1 MSPSFC
7 SAPGG
12 RAGSRGRQSMDS
24 TSSPPR
30 RPTRAPTRLTHIA
43 PIVMRLVRT
52 ATRTAIPRDPA
63 IRVRLEGEDLVESA
77 YWDSVL
83 AARGVLYLVLHDGG
97 VALLV
102 PPSLEYAVP
111 EMRTGREVI
120 VTRGPWP
127 EQGQKD
133 ALELLW
139 EDGTGAPFAVHL
151 SAPQCSGLAALRQD
165 LSVPGCRVY
174 TRGRDG
180 RPQLAGTWR
189 ARVRRAERLPYLRP
203 WSVTPARSSSSSEL
217 PREEQGE

>member
-7 SAPGG
+7 SALGG
-12 RAGSRGRQSMDS
+12 RAGSRGRQLMDS

-63 IRVRLEGEDLVESA
+63 IRVRLEGEDLVESD
-77 YWDSVL
+77 YWNSVL
-83 AARGVLYLVLHDGG
+83 AARGVLYLVVHQSG
-97 VALLV
+97 VVLLV
-102 PPSLEYAVP
+102 PRAHQCALT

-133 ALELLW
+133 AVELLW
-139 EDGTGAPFAVHL
+139 EDGTDAPFAVHL
-151 SAPQCSGLAALRQD
+151 SAPQCRELGTLGWDGPALA
-165 LSVPGCRVY
+165 CRVY
-174 TRGRDG
+174 TGGPAGEPR
-180 RPQLAGTWR
+180 LAGEWAARFRTAR
-189 ARVRRAERLPYLRP
+189 ALPCLQP
-203 WSVTPARSSSSSEL
+203 WGDRS
-217 PREEQGE
+217 PRG